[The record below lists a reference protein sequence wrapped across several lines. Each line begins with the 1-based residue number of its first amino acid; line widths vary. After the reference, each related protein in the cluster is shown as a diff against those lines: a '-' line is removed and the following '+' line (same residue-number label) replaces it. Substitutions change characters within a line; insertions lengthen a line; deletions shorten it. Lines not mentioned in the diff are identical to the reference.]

1 MHADRQVRPAAG
13 TLLSARPAR
22 QPPGRA
28 PTSEPGERLAHAC
41 FALAGAASLIVLGL
55 VVGYVLWRAWPAFE
69 ANGLSYFGHRHD
81 PGLDRELGLATQQ
94 PHGVPFRQL
103 HAWPAIYGT
112 LLTTGGAILLGL
124 PFSLLTAIFVAELAP
139 RPLARLME
147 PLVRLM
153 AAVPSVVWGL
163 LGLLV
168 LSPFIERVFISDEL
182 ASRYARV
189 VPLRGGSI
197 LVGILVLVCMTVPF
211 QIAIFTDALR
221 AVPAPW
227 REGGRALGL
236 DAWRVT
242 LKILLPVIRPAIA
255 TGVVLA
261 TGRAIGEAIA
271 LSMTTGGLA
280 FVPNPLDRLV
290 FLLEPAHPLASTIVD
305 YHSEGLLQ
313 GALAADLFSFA
324 ALILLSAL
332 AMMLAVRLALAPVRA
347 RGVL

>member
-1 MHADRQVRPAAG
+1 VHADRQVRPAAG

-22 QPPGRA
+22 QPPRR
-28 PTSEPGERLAHAC
+28 PISEPGERLAHASC
-41 FALAGAASLIVLGL
+41 ALAGAVSLIVFGF

-69 ANGLSYFGHRHD
+69 ANGLSYFGHRRD
-81 PGLDRELGLATQQ
+81 PGLDRELGLAAQ
-94 PHGVPFRQL
+94 PVGVSFRQL

-112 LLTTGGAILLGL
+112 LLTTGGAILVGL
-124 PFSLLTAIFVAELAP
+124 PFSLLTSIFVAELAP
-139 RPLARLME
+139 RWLARLMD
-147 PLVRLM
+147 PLVRIM

-163 LGLLV
+163 FGLLV
-168 LSPFIERVFISDEL
+168 LAPFIDRVLISDDL

-189 VPLRGGSI
+189 VSLRGQSI
-197 LVGILVLVCMTVPF
+197 LLGALVLVCMTVPF
-211 QIAIFTDALR
+211 QVAIFTDALR

-271 LSMTTGGLA
+271 LSMTTGGLS
-280 FVPNPLDRLV
+280 FVPNPLDRV
-290 FLLEPAHPLASTIVD
+290 FLLEPARPLASAIVD
-305 YHSEGLLQ
+305 FHEIVLQ

>member
-1 MHADRQVRPAAG
+1 VHADRQVRPAAG
-13 TLLSARPAR
+13 TLLSALTARPSR
-22 QPPGRA
+22 PPI
-28 PTSEPGERLAHAC
+28 SEPGERLAHTC
-41 FALAGAASLIVLGL
+41 CALAGAGALIVFGF

-69 ANGLSYFGHRHD
+69 ANGLSYFGHRSD

-94 PHGVPFRQL
+94 PVGVSFRQL

-112 LLTTGGAILLGL
+112 LLTTGGAILIGL
-124 PFSLLTAIFVAELAP
+124 PFSLLTSIFVAELAP
-139 RPLARLME
+139 RWVARLME
-147 PLVRLM
+147 SLVRIM

-163 LGLLV
+163 FGLLV
-168 LSPFIERVFISDEL
+168 LAPFIDRVLISDYL
-182 ASRYARV
+182 ASRYAHV
-189 VPLRGGSI
+189 VSLRGQSI
-197 LVGILVLVCMTVPF
+197 LLGVLVLVCMTVPF
-211 QIAIFTDALR
+211 QVAIFTDALH

-242 LKILLPVIRPAIA
+242 LMILLPVIRPAIA

-271 LSMTTGGLA
+271 LSMTTGGLSL
-280 FVPNPLDRLV
+280 VPNPLDRA
-290 FLLEPAHPLASTIVD
+290 FLLEPARPLASAIVD
-305 YHSEGLLQ
+305 FHEGVLQ

>member
-1 MHADRQVRPAAG
+1 M
-13 TLLSARPAR
+13 LSAHPAR
-22 QPPGRA
+22 QPPRRA

-41 FALAGAASLIVLGL
+41 CALAGAASLAVLGL

-69 ANGLSYFGHRHD
+69 TNGLSYFSNRHN
-81 PGLDRELGLATQQ
+81 PGLARELGLATQQ
-94 PHGVPFRQL
+94 PRGVAFREL

-139 RPLARLME
+139 RPLGMLME
-147 PLVRLM
+147 PLVRIM

-163 LGLLV
+163 FGLLV
-168 LSPFIERVFISDEL
+168 LAPFIDRVFISDDL

-189 VPLRGGSI
+189 VPLRGESI
-197 LVGILVLVCMTVPF
+197 LLGILVLVCMTVPF
-211 QIAIFTDALR
+211 QVAIFTDALR

-271 LSMTTGGLA
+271 LSMTTGGLS

-290 FLLEPAHPLASTIVD
+290 FLLEPARPLASTIVD
-305 YHSEGLLQ
+305 FHSEGVLQ

>member
-1 MHADRQVRPAAG
+1 MHADRQIRPAAG
-13 TLLSARPAR
+13 TLLSALPAR
-22 QPPGRA
+22 QPPRRA
-28 PTSEPGERLAHAC
+28 PTSEPGERLAHTC
-41 FALAGAASLIVLGL
+41 CALAGAVSLIVFGF

-69 ANGLSYFGHRHD
+69 ANGLSYFGYRHD

-94 PHGVPFRQL
+94 PVGASFREL

-112 LLTTGGAILLGL
+112 LLTTGGAILIGL
-124 PFSLLTAIFVAELAP
+124 PFSLLTSIFVAELAP
-139 RPLARLME
+139 GSLARLME
-147 PLVRLM
+147 PLVRIM

-163 LGLLV
+163 FGLLV
-168 LSPFIERVFISDEL
+168 LAPFIDRVLVSDDL

-189 VPLRGGSI
+189 VSLRGQSI
-197 LVGILVLVCMTVPF
+197 LLGILVLVCMTVPF

-221 AVPAPW
+221 AVPAAW

-271 LSMTTGGLA
+271 LSMTTGGLSFA
-280 FVPNPLDRLV
+280 PNPLDRLV
-290 FLLEPAHPLASTIVD
+290 FLLEPARPLASTIVD
-305 YHSEGLLQ
+305 FHEGVLQ

-324 ALILLSAL
+324 AVILLSAL

>member
-1 MHADRQVRPAAG
+1 MHADRQIRPAAG
-13 TLLSARPAR
+13 TLLSALPAR
-22 QPPGRA
+22 QPPRRA
-28 PTSEPGERLAHAC
+28 PISEPGERLAHAC
-41 FALAGAASLIVLGL
+41 CALAGAVSLIVFGF

-81 PGLDRELGLATQQ
+81 PGLDRELELATQQ
-94 PHGVPFRQL
+94 PVGVSFRQL

-112 LLTTGGAILLGL
+112 LLTTGGAILIGL
-124 PFSLLTAIFVAELAP
+124 PFSLLTSIFVAELAP
-139 RPLARLME
+139 RSLARLME
-147 PLVRLM
+147 PLVRIM

-163 LGLLV
+163 FGLLE
-168 LSPFIERVFISDEL
+168 LAPFIDRVLISDDL

-189 VPLRGGSI
+189 VSLRGQSI
-197 LVGILVLVCMTVPF
+197 LLGILVLVCMTVPF

-271 LSMTTGGLA
+271 LSMTTGSPA
-280 FVPNPLDRLV
+280 FVPNPLDQFV
-290 FLLEPAHPLASTIVD
+290 FLLEPARPLASMLVD
-305 YHSEGLLQ
+305 YNSEGLLQ

>member
-1 MHADRQVRPAAG
+1 M
-13 TLLSARPAR
+13 LSARPAR
-22 QPPGRA
+22 PPLRRA
-28 PTSEPGERLAHAC
+28 PTFEPGERFAHAV
-41 FALAGAASLIVLGL
+41 FALAGAVSLVVLGL
-55 VVGYVLWRAWPAFE
+55 VLGYVLWRAWPAFE
-69 ANGLSYFGHRHD
+69 ANGFSYFGQHQD
-81 PGLDRELGLATQQ
+81 PDLAGELGLATQQ
-94 PHGVPFRQL
+94 PVGVSFRQL

-124 PFSLLTAIFVAELAP
+124 PFSLLTSIFVAELAP
-139 RPLARLME
+139 RPLARLMQ
-147 PLVRLM
+147 PLIRVM

-163 LGLLV
+163 FGLLV
-168 LSPFIERVFISDEL
+168 LAPFVDRVLISDDL

-189 VPLRGGSI
+189 VPLRGES
-197 LVGILVLVCMTVPF
+197 LLLGIVVLVCMTVPF

-242 LKILLPVIRPAIA
+242 VKILLPVIRPAIA

-271 LSMTTGGLA
+271 LSMTAGSIA

-290 FLLEPAHPLASTIVD
+290 FLLEPAHPLASMFVD
-305 YHSEGLLQ
+305 YNSEGLVQ

-347 RGVL
+347 RGGVL